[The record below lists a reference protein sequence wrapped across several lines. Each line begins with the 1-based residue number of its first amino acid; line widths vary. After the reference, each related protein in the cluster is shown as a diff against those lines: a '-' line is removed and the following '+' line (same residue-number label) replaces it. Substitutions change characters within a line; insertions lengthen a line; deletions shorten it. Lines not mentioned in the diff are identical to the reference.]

1 MLPSLC
7 LIGGGR
13 PSGDG
18 AELHRKVAAE
28 KWGVTK
34 ADLKRLR
41 RDVWKAV
48 KNGSIVPTELDPFDP
63 RDDIFGPSIYTINEQ
78 YIKPVTAEAGNM
90 SWALM
95 KHPKGLKV
103 DLFVTHAWQEGIFEF
118 IDKVLTSWP
127 RSCQSAWCCMLANP
141 QNLDISSLISCPKSS
156 PFALALRVVKCM
168 LVVPNR
174 RLSIYTRLWCAYEAH
189 LAYEWNKVV
198 LTASASPWAS
208 FHQALPA
215 VLLCVVLGGLLAF
228 AWPEGHVGFTAMKV
242 VAALLYYCMYPLVLS
257 VVFAQ
262 DQCWYRSGNL
272 IGAFLSGH
280 YLLLLAR
287 NYNLSSFF
295 SNESG
300 SDAEYWHEW
309 RSSHMNFAVSA
320 VLFFVFSELD
330 RIRYFTLAHEASL
343 LKVGYSGSIKDA
355 ACSSSTDCA
364 NIWAE
369 INGEAASE
377 DERSLRVAK
386 VDETIRTLIRAGM
399 SSRSL
404 RQAVEEGVCVDDANS
419 GDSIAFMLLISG
431 TCMPN
436 PQNHICLDVQVMTA
450 WACLALTI
458 ILWIVFFNSSIDR
471 RIFCKKVFI
480 RVILIFVWPP
490 HLIFS
495 LLFKLGWTPMTHL
508 MWIFSIS
515 SIVGMSIIL
524 ALTALHI
531 GGVARIPRIGPWLA
545 QLMIA
550 RGPSALR
557 RACKTRPVDRNTIAS
572 SDDSSED
579 EGSSDDLDGSTDDD
593 PQQASL
599 EDRWRENLPTG
610 RASSI
615 PQV

>member
-1 MLPSLC
+1 
-7 LIGGGR
+7 
-13 PSGDG
+13 
-18 AELHRKVAAE
+18 
-28 KWGVTK
+28 
-34 ADLKRLR
+34 
-41 RDVWKAV
+41 
-48 KNGSIVPTELDPFDP
+48 
-63 RDDIFGPSIYTINEQ
+63 
-78 YIKPVTAEAGNM
+78 
-90 SWALM
+90 
-95 KHPKGLKV
+95 
-103 DLFVTHAWQEGIFEF
+103 
-118 IDKVLTSWP
+118 
-127 RSCQSAWCCMLANP
+127 
-141 QNLDISSLISCPKSS
+141 
-156 PFALALRVVKCM
+156 M

-208 FHQALPA
+208 FRQALPA

-228 AWPEGHVGFTAMKV
+228 AWPEGPVGFTAMKV
-242 VAALLYYCMYPLVLS
+242 VAALLYYCMYPLILS
-257 VVFAQ
+257 VILYSQ
-262 DQCWYRSGNL
+262 EQCWYRSGNL

-280 YLLLLAR
+280 YLLVLAR
-287 NYNLSSFF
+287 NYHLSSFF

-300 SDAEYWHEW
+300 SDDAEYLREW
-309 RSSHMNFAVSA
+309 RSTHINFAVST
-320 VLFFVFSELD
+320 VLFFIFSELD
-330 RIRYFTLAHEASL
+330 RIRYFTLAHEATL

-377 DERSLRVAK
+377 DERSLIVAK
-386 VDETIRTLIRAGM
+386 VDDTIRTLIRAGM

-404 RQAVEEGVCVDDANS
+404 RQAVEEGVCVDNANS

-431 TCMPN
+431 TSMPN
-436 PQNHICLDVQVMTA
+436 LENLRVLDVEVMTG
-450 WACLALTI
+450 WACVALTI

-490 HLIFS
+490 HLICS
-495 LLFKLGWTPMTHL
+495 LFFKLGLTPMTHL
-508 MWIFSIS
+508 LWIFSIS
-515 SIVGMSIIL
+515 NTVGMSIIL

-557 RACKTRPVDRNTIAS
+557 KACKTRPVDRSTVAS
-572 SDDSSED
+572 SDDSSGD
-579 EGSSDDLDGSTDDD
+579 EGSSDELDGSTDDD
-593 PQQASL
+593 PQRASL
-599 EDRWRENLPTG
+599 EDRS
-610 RASSI
+610 SSI
-615 PQV
+615 LEV

>member
-1 MLPSLC
+1 MFPSLR

-18 AELHRKVAAE
+18 AELYRRVAAE
-28 KWGVTK
+28 KWGMTK

-48 KNGSIVPTELDPFDP
+48 KNGSILPTELDPFDP

-127 RSCQSAWCCMLANP
+127 RSCHSAWCCMLANP

-208 FHQALPA
+208 FRQALPA
-215 VLLCVVLGGLLAF
+215 VLLCVALGGLLAF
-228 AWPEGHVGFTAMKV
+228 AWTEGHVGFTAMKV
-242 VAALLYYCMYPLVLS
+242 VASLLYYCMYPLILS

-287 NYNLSSFF
+287 NYHLSSFF
-295 SNESG
+295 SKESG
-300 SDAEYWHEW
+300 SDADYWHEW
-309 RSSHMNFAVSA
+309 RSSHINFAVSA

-330 RIRYFTLAHEASL
+330 STRL
-343 LKVGYSGSIKDA
+343 
-355 ACSSSTDCA
+355 SS
-364 NIWAE
+364 
-369 INGEAASE
+369 
-377 DERSLRVAK
+377 
-386 VDETIRTLIRAGM
+386 GM

-404 RQAVEEGVCVDDANS
+404 RQAVEHGR
-419 GDSIAFMLLISG
+419 LLG
-431 TCMPN
+431 R
-436 PQNHICLDVQVMTA
+436 Q
-450 WACLALTI
+450 
-458 ILWIVFFNSSIDR
+458 R
-471 RIFCKKVFI
+471 RGRGLI
-480 RVILIFVWPP
+480 R
-490 HLIFS
+490 
-495 LLFKLGWTPMTHL
+495 
-508 MWIFSIS
+508 
-515 SIVGMSIIL
+515 
-524 ALTALHI
+524 
-531 GGVARIPRIGPWLA
+531 
-545 QLMIA
+545 
-550 RGPSALR
+550 
-557 RACKTRPVDRNTIAS
+557 
-572 SDDSSED
+572 
-579 EGSSDDLDGSTDDD
+579 
-593 PQQASL
+593 
-599 EDRWRENLPTG
+599 
-610 RASSI
+610 
-615 PQV
+615 